1 MKNKII
7 LFVSLLLIVPTVKA
21 AELNVKTVTTE
32 SLEGKIKYTGTTDDG
47 VLAVSCSLF
56 KDEEEMDIA
65 SNQVNN
71 NTFEGTFDVAGGT
84 YTVKCANYEGGTI
97 VSSEKA
103 AVKNP
108 KTGDS
113 VMKYVLILGIS
124 LTGLAGATL
133 VLKKNENS
141 LV

>member
-7 LFVSLLLIVPTVKA
+7 LLISLFLIVPTVKA

-32 SLEGKIKYTGTTDDG
+32 ALEGKIKYTGTTDEG

-56 KDEEEMDIA
+56 KDDQEMDIA
-65 SNQVNN
+65 SNSVNN
-71 NTFEGTFDVAGGT
+71 NTFEGSFDVQGGT
-84 YTVKCANYEGGTI
+84 YTVKCANYDGGTI

-103 AVKNP
+103 EVKNP

-113 VMKYVLILGIS
+113 IIKSVAILGIS
-124 LTGLAGATL
+124 ITGLVGATIL
-133 VLKKNENS
+133 LKKNENS
-141 LV
+141 LI

>member
-7 LFVSLLLIVPTVKA
+7 LLVSLLLIVPTVKA

-32 SLEGKIKYTGTTDDG
+32 ALEGKIKYTGTTDEG

-56 KDEEEMDIA
+56 KDDQEMDIA
-65 SNQVNN
+65 SNEVNN
-71 NTFEGTFDVAGGT
+71 NTFEGTFDVQGGT
-84 YTVKCANYEGGTI
+84 YIVKCANYEGGTI

-103 AVKNP
+103 DVKNP

-113 VMKYVLILGIS
+113 IMKSVLILGIS
-124 LTGLAGATL
+124 ITGLVGAAI
-133 VLKKNENS
+133 VLKKKNS

>member
-7 LFVSLLLIVPTVKA
+7 LLISLFLIVPTVKA

-32 SLEGKIKYTGTTDDG
+32 ALEGKIKYTGTTDEG

-56 KDEEEMDIA
+56 KGEEELDIA

-71 NTFEGTFDVAGGT
+71 NTFEGSFNVQSGT

-97 VSSEKA
+97 VSSQEAKA
-103 AVKNP
+103 QNP

-113 VMKYVLILGIS
+113 IIKSVAILGIS
-124 LTGLAGATL
+124 VAGLVGAAI

>member
-1 MKNKII
+1 MKNKLI
-7 LFVSLLLIVPTVKA
+7 LLTSLLLIVPTVKA

-32 SLEGKIKYTGTTDDG
+32 ALEGKIKYTGTTDDG

-56 KDEEEMDIA
+56 KGEEELDIA

-71 NTFEGTFDVAGGT
+71 NTFEGSFDVQSGT

-97 VSSEKA
+97 VSSQEAK
-103 AVKNP
+103 VKNP

-113 VMKYVLILGIS
+113 IMKSVAILGIS
-124 LTGLAGATL
+124 VAGLVGAAL